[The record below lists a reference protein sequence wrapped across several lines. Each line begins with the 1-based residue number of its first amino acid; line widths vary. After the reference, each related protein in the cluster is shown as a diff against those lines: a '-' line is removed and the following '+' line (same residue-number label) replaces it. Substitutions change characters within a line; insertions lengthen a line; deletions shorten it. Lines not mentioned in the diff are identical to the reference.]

1 MKAFNQLKHYGRK
14 IAQGAVVA
22 VPLVA
27 ASTAARAEIDVAE
40 ILTLLGQAVTAVAAV
55 GGALLLIWGT
65 KKAYAAVRSS

>member
-1 MKAFNQLKHYGRK
+1 MKAFNQMKKYGAK
-14 IAQGAVVA
+14 VVQGAVVA